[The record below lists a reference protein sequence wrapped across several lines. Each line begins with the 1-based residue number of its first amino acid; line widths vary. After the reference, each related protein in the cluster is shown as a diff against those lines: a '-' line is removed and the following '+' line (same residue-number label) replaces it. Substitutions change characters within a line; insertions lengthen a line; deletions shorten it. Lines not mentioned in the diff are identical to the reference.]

1 MPTALRVLLLEDQPA
16 DAELLLHELRRAGFD
31 PLAERVETEAEYV
44 AGLDSAPDVI
54 LADYTLPQFNALDAL
69 HHLQERG
76 LDIPF
81 IVVTGAVSEEAAVE
95 CMKEGAADYL
105 LKDRLSRLGQ
115 AVERALAQQRM
126 REEKRQAEVALRQS
140 EARYRAISEL
150 TSDYA
155 YALGLEADGRFVCE
169 WVTEAFARITGFTIE
184 EIGARGW
191 MALVHP
197 EDRLIAAQRTQLLRT
212 GRSDVSEFRI
222 VTKTGATRLLRDH
235 SRPVWDETLGRVV
248 RVYGAAQDI
257 TERKE
262 WEEALEHQ
270 ALHDALTDLP
280 NRTLLHDRLRQAIL
294 AAHRDSLPLALAV
307 MDLDRFKEVN
317 DALGHA
323 AGDLLLQQVGMRLRR
338 ALRAADTVARL
349 GGDEFAVLLPT
360 ANAEGATLAASKL
373 LHALEQPFIV
383 EGQSLVVGAS
393 VGIALCPEHGE
404 DAETLLRRADVA
416 MYVAKRTGSGCATY
430 TLEHDQHSRGRLALV
445 GELRQAIEHDVL
457 VLHYQPLIDL
467 DTRRTTCLEALVR
480 WQHPRH
486 GLLLPDQFIPLA
498 EQTGLIKPLSPWVLN
513 AALRQ
518 CQGWRA
524 AGLDVLVAVN
534 LSMRNVHD
542 AQLPDTI
549 AELLKTWDLDPRW
562 LTVEITESAVMADPP
577 RAMEILTRLRA
588 MDVRIAID
596 DFGTGYSSLS
606 YLRRLPVDVLKVDKS
621 FVRDMATNESD
632 ATIVRSVI
640 DLGHDLGLRVIAEG
654 VEDEATWHLLA
665 VLGCDGAQGNYL
677 SRPLPPADLFR
688 WMHESPWGLQQGEA
702 IPS

>member
-1 MPTALRVLLLEDQPA
+1 MPTSLRVLLLEDQPA
-16 DAELLLHELRRAGFD
+16 DAELLLHELRRADFD
-31 PLAERVETEAEYV
+31 PLAERVETEEEYV
-44 AGLDSAPDVI
+44 ARLDSAPDVI

-115 AVERALAQQRM
+115 AVERALAQKRM
-126 REEKRQAEVALRQS
+126 REEKRQAEGALRQS

-155 YALGLEADGRFVCE
+155 YALGLQADGRFVCE
-169 WVTEAFARITGFTIE
+169 WVTEAFTRITGFAIE
-184 EIGARGW
+184 ELDALGW
-191 MALVHP
+191 MALIHP
-197 EDRLIAAQRTQLLRT
+197 DDRLIATKRTQLLRA

-222 VTKTGATRLLRDH
+222 VTKTGNTRLLRDH

-248 RVYGAAQDI
+248 RVYGAAHDI

-294 AAHRDSLPLALAV
+294 ASHRDSLPLALAV

-323 AGDLLLQQVGMRLRR
+323 AGDLLLQEVGMRLRR
-338 ALRAADTVARL
+338 VLRAADTVARL

-360 ANAEGATLAASKL
+360 ATAEGATLAAAKL
-373 LHALEQPFIV
+373 LHALEQPFMI

-393 VGIALCPEHGE
+393 VGIALCPEHGD

-416 MYVAKRTGSGCATY
+416 MYVAKRTGTGCAIY

-467 DTRRTTCLEALVR
+467 DTRRTTGLEALVR

-542 AQLPDTI
+542 VQLPDTI
-549 AELLKTWDLDPRW
+549 AALLKTWDLDPKW

-588 MDVRIAID
+588 MEVRIAID

-665 VLGCDGAQGNYL
+665 ALGCDGAQGNYL
-677 SRPLPPADLFR
+677 SRPLPSAELFR